1 MAVDPRWL
9 STAPAGRRDRRP
21 TAVHDRLEWGLRAAF
36 GRRVAARTSA
46 RLPTARRVP
55 AGAGRGK
62 GGPKAHRDATR
73 SALPATKAAGTL
85 RRVGGGEA
93 SIDGRDAVRGLLRRL
108 GADAKVAGSRCDGK
122 EEWFARLSS
131 PQRVRK
137 RSANHRSRPSAIDL
151 GQQSICAGQAAKTP
165 VSRGRSN
172 DLGTAKKDTGSVG
185 GPWVREPAAD
195 GVRAGTRG
203 PGDCDVTAAPAVAVP
218 VRRGGVLRATTGGG
232 LNSTASTCRLPTP
245 LCLSAPH
252 AVGADAVPQPC
263 LRRASSSGQSPW
275 PGVNRG
281 LCCGGTKAERTA
293 Y

>member
-1 MAVDPRWL
+1 MILERQKKTLAVWEAHGCA
-9 STAPAGRRDRRP
+9 S
-21 TAVHDRLEWGLRAAF
+21 
-36 GRRVAARTSA
+36 
-46 RLPTARRVP
+46 LPP
-55 AGAGRGK
+55 M
-62 GGPKAHRDATR
+62 
-73 SALPATKAAGTL
+73 
-85 RRVGGGEA
+85 
-93 SIDGRDAVRGLLRRL
+93 
-108 GADAKVAGSRCDGK
+108 
-122 EEWFARLSS
+122 
-131 PQRVRK
+131 
-137 RSANHRSRPSAIDL
+137 
-151 GQQSICAGQAAKTP
+151 
-165 VSRGRSN
+165 VS
-172 DLGTAKKDTGSVG
+172 
-185 GPWVREPAAD
+185 E
-195 GVRAGTRG
+195 RG

>member
-1 MAVDPRWL
+1 VPNRRDGQRP
-9 STAPAGRRDRRP
+9 GRRAGP
-21 TAVHDRLEWGLRAAF
+21 GRA
-36 GRRVAARTSA
+36 RQVSA
-46 RLPTARRVP
+46 RRDFLPNPLPADSRPPQVGEEWAEGSFRRDAQRP
-55 AGAGRGK
+55 SGDQGGRHAAPGRGR
-62 GGPKAHRDATR
+62 G
-73 SALPATKAAGTL
+73 
-85 RRVGGGEA
+85 A

-122 EEWFARLSS
+122 EEFFARLSS

>member
-1 MAVDPRWL
+1 VPNRRDGQRP
-9 STAPAGRRDRRP
+9 GRR
-21 TAVHDRLEWGLRAAF
+21 AGLGRA
-36 GRRVAARTSA
+36 RQVSA
-46 RLPTARRVP
+46 RRDFLPNPLP
-55 AGAGRGK
+55 ADSRPPQVGK
-62 GGPKAHRDATR
+62 SGPKAHPAGTR

-203 PGDCDVTAAPAVAVP
+203 
-218 VRRGGVLRATTGGG
+218 
-232 LNSTASTCRLPTP
+232 
-245 LCLSAPH
+245 
-252 AVGADAVPQPC
+252 
-263 LRRASSSGQSPW
+263 LRRDSRPSSSRP
-275 PGVNRG
+275 R
-281 LCCGGTKAERTA
+281 A
-293 Y
+293 